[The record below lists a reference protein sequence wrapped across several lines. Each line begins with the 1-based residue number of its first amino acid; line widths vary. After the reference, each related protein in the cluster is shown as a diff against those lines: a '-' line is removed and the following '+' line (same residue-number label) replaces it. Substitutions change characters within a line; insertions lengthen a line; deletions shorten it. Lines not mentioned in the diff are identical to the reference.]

1 MQSPNHTI
9 IVNWK
14 KRGFGCAKSC
24 SYCNWRTSPF
34 LPNGAQ
40 EQDAV
45 SKFIAQCKKAFITIS
60 GGADPLYKIDENR
73 DGLLTMI
80 ETIKAQGFHTRIIT
94 RETSAIASLK
104 GYVQQV
110 SISVD
115 QEVMSGIEKHRSEW
129 QGLEVEY
136 SLVLPPLPQ
145 AQLMQLMP
153 QYAHLQRRLGGRL
166 LLRENLNS
174 LFPITPSGLGTGH
187 RELVFVP
194 KKLCLQSRY
203 LLTQEFWGYE
213 IIQDAEAMMK
223 RLMSSQH
230 AHIFGGAVKHLI
242 APEVHTEFQDIDLVA
257 TSDSVMEMLEQEFA
271 YTFRRVNPIGTFPRY
286 YVGQST
292 RAGKPI
298 QIVRVNTKE
307 EAQRFVF
314 NGTFSVDRV
323 LYTDG
328 GFQFDPR
335 IGETAIRE
343 DITRKRASNPPGPT
357 DHGLF
362 GSGRDQIEARHR
374 VKLIRKGFSFP
385 PLPQS

>member
-1 MQSPNHTI
+1 M
-9 IVNWK
+9 
-14 KRGFGCAKSC
+14 
-24 SYCNWRTSPF
+24 
-34 LPNGAQ
+34 
-40 EQDAV
+40 
-45 SKFIAQCKKAFITIS
+45 
-60 GGADPLYKIDENR
+60 
-73 DGLLTMI
+73 
-80 ETIKAQGFHTRIIT
+80 
-94 RETSAIASLK
+94 
-104 GYVQQV
+104 
-110 SISVD
+110 
-115 QEVMSGIEKHRSEW
+115 
-129 QGLEVEY
+129 
-136 SLVLPPLPQ
+136 
-145 AQLMQLMP
+145 
-153 QYAHLQRRLGGRL
+153 

-213 IIQDAEAMMK
+213 IIQDTEAMMK

-230 AHIFGGAVKHLI
+230 VHIFGGAVKHLI

-286 YVGQST
+286 YVGQSM

-298 QIVRVNTKE
+298 QIVRVNTTE

-335 IGETAIRE
+335 IGEKAIRE
-343 DITRKRASNPPGPT
+343 DITRKRASNPPWPT

-362 GSGRDQIEARHR
+362 SSGRDQIEARHR

-385 PLPQS
+385 LLPQS

>member
-1 MQSPNHTI
+1 MQNPNHTI

-24 SYCNWRTSPF
+24 TYCNWRSSPF

-40 EQDAV
+40 GQNAV

-80 ETIKAQGFHTRIIT
+80 ETIKAHGFHTRLIT

-110 SISVD
+110 SISLD
-115 QEVMSGIEKHRSEW
+115 QEVMRGIEQHRSEW
-129 QGLEVEY
+129 QGLEIEY

-145 AQLMQLMP
+145 AQLVHLVP
-153 QYAHLQRRLGGRL
+153 QYAQLQRRLGGRL

-174 LFPITPSGLGTGH
+174 IFPIDHAGLTTGH
-187 RELVFVP
+187 RELVVVP

-203 LLTQEFWGYE
+203 LLTQEFWGHE
-213 IIQDAEAMMK
+213 IIQDTEPIMK
-223 RLMSSQH
+223 RLMSDQSIF
-230 AHIFGGAVKHLI
+230 IFGGAVKHLL
-242 APEVHTEFQDIDLVA
+242 APEVHTDFSDIDLIT
-257 TSDSVMEMLEQEFA
+257 TSGSLMEMLEQEFA
-271 YTFRRVNPIGTFPRY
+271 YTFRRVNPIGTFPHY
-286 YVGQST
+286 YIGQST

-323 LYTDG
+323 LYSDG
-328 GFQFDPR
+328 GFQFDPS
-335 IGETAIRE
+335 IGEAGIRA
-343 DITRKRASNPPGPT
+343 DITHKRASHPPGPT

-362 GSGRDQIEARHR
+362 TLGRDQIEAKHR
-374 VKLIRKGFSFP
+374 VKLIRKGFSIP
-385 PLPQS
+385 PLPIS